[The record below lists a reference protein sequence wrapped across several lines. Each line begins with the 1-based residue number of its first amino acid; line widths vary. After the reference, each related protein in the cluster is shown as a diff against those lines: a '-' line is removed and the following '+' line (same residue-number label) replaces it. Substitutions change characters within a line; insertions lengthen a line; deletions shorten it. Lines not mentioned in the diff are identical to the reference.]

1 VFSTL
6 DIANR
11 ALERERWAR
20 TKLAGHAGRAVRIV
34 IGPASQAFAIDT
46 DGRLHASEAAPD
58 LKVTILP
65 LQLPA
70 LLAQPERWGELVTA
84 EGDASLEATLRE
96 LALTLPWFVED
107 LFARAF
113 GPIGGQA
120 LADLGRR
127 LLAFP
132 GYAAQRFGDSFTS
145 YVGDEAQFAVG
156 ATEARIVAG
165 EIATLAAHVDA
176 LAQRVDGLDRM
187 TGRADSGAPPPKGA
201 EKTKRGS
208 R

>member
-1 VFSTL
+1 MFSAL

-20 TKLAGHAGRAVRIV
+20 AKLAGHAGRAVRVV
-34 IGPASQAFAIDT
+34 IGPASQSFAIDA
-46 DGRLHASEAAPD
+46 DGRLHESAAVPD
-58 LKVTILP
+58 LKVTIPP

-70 LLAQPERWGELVTA
+70 LLAQPERWAELVTA
-84 EGDASLEATLRE
+84 DGDATLEATLSE

-113 GPIGGQA
+113 GPIGGQTM
-120 LADLGRR
+120 ADLGRR
-127 LLAFP
+127 LLAVP

-145 YVGDEAQFAVG
+145 YVGDEAQFGVG

-165 EIATLAAHVDA
+165 EIATLAARVDT
-176 LAQRVDGLDRM
+176 LAQRIDVLDRA
-187 TGRADSGAPPPKGA
+187 TGRTGPDAPPPKGA
-201 EKTKRGS
+201 QRS
-208 R
+208 RRSPR